1 MNGTSS
7 TGGGGALLRCALS
20 GETPPADP
28 VVTPSGHICSR
39 RLLLAKLTEN
49 GGVDPFDPSAG
60 NPRTLDESDLI
71 DLRLDHHHGGG
82 GPGSMPM
89 PPRLPAAASLPSLL
103 QSVQA
108 EYDALLLELC
118 DTRRALE
125 DTRRELSQA
134 LYQND
139 AGVRVVARLVMERD
153 GAREQLQ
160 AAVSAQA
167 SASASASAAAA
178 AAAAPMASASAPA
191 ADAGRKRARE
201 EDGEPQQL
209 QPGGTKKAKEA
220 NGGGG
225 PAGDDGSASGKIPQ
239 SDVDSMM
246 ATWKA
251 MSKDRKKKSKS
262 KDKDKGAGAGAADA
276 DAAAPAAGVT
286 MDAVQSMAETGKKS
300 LHKSSAKAGLVAL
313 ASLGGGGLVVTAGR
327 DRQAVV
333 YDTDSG
339 RVVATL
345 VASSGGGG
353 KTGKADLADA
363 DIVRSVDDGA
373 VLVATGSV
381 DGSIRA
387 YSSSAGGNG
396 AELEFVPRGTITL
409 PDEAIV
415 SVSVHPSG
423 KYVIA
428 ALRSGRVAFAALRD
442 GGILEEVA
450 VLDGTA
456 APGGGGA
463 EYTCADL
470 HPDGLIYVVG
480 TASGAVQ
487 VWDLSKQTPAGSVQ
501 AQGAGAE
508 EEVGIASVAMS
519 DNGYH
524 VATSTTAGTVQ
535 VWDLRK
541 LKCVATMNADG
552 ADVGPAVSFSPGEG
566 KLLAYGGAK
575 GTITVVGVKDWDNKT
590 TLSIT
595 PPKKG
600 DASTITGLAWTHA
613 GLSMTSC
620 SDSERPLR
628 FWGKKE

>member
-39 RLLLAKLTEN
+39 RLLLTKLTEN
-49 GGVDPFDPSAG
+49 GGVDPFDSGAAAAGGGG

-71 DLRLDHHHGGG
+71 ELKLDGAGGAAAGTG
-82 GPGSMPM
+82 GAGAVV
-89 PPRLPAAASLPSLL
+89 PPRLPTASSLPALL
-103 QSVQA
+103 GSVQA
-108 EYDALLLELC
+108 EYDALLLELY
-118 DTRRALE
+118 DTRRTLE

-139 AGVRVVARLVMERD
+139 ASVRVVARLVMERD
-153 GAREQLQ
+153 GAREQL

-167 SASASASAAAA
+167 AAAGPAAAA
-178 AAAAPMASASAPA
+178 GAAGSAAG
-191 ADAGRKRARE
+191 ADGGRKRARD
-201 EDGEPQQL
+201 EDGEEQ
-209 QPGGTKKAKEA
+209 GETKKAKEA
-220 NGGGG
+220 NGSSGSGGADNG
-225 PAGDDGSASGKIPQ
+225 GDGTKIPQ

-251 MSKDRKKKSKS
+251 MSKDRKKKSKN
-262 KDKDKGAGAGAADA
+262 KDKNAGAE
-276 DAAAPAAGVT
+276 APAGVT
-286 MDAVQSMAETGKKS
+286 MDTVQSMEEAGKKS
-300 LHKSSAKAGLVAL
+300 LHKSSAKAGLL
-313 ASLGGGGLVVTAGR
+313 SIASLGGGNLIVTAGR

-333 YDTDSG
+333 YNTDDG
-339 RVVATL
+339 KVVATL
-345 VASSGGGG
+345 VGSGA
-353 KTGKADLADA
+353 KADLAGA

-373 VLVATGSV
+373 VLVATASV
-381 DGSIRA
+381 DGSIRVYA
-387 YSSSAGGNG
+387 TSAEGGT
-396 AELEFVPRGTITL
+396 EFAPCGTITL
-409 PDEAIV
+409 TDESIV
-415 SVSVHPSG
+415 DVSVHPSG

-428 ALRSGRVAFAALRD
+428 ALQSGRVAFAALRD
-442 GGILEEVA
+442 GGVLEEVA
-450 VLDGTA
+450 VLDGKA
-456 APGGGGA
+456 AGA

-480 TASGAVQ
+480 TASGAAE
-487 VWDLSKQTPAGSVQ
+487 VWDLSKQAPAGSVQ
-501 AQGAGAE
+501 AQGAGGDG
-508 EEVGIASVAMS
+508 VGIASLVMS

-524 VATSTTAGTVQ
+524 VATSTTTGTVQ

-552 ADVGPAVSFSPGEG
+552 ADVGSVVKSLSFSPGEG

-575 GTITVVGVKDWDNKT
+575 GTIAVVGVKDWDNKT

-600 DASTITGLAWTHA
+600 DAPTITGLVWTH
-613 GLSMTSC
+613 GGMSMASC
-620 SDSERPLR
+620 SDSERPVR